1 MQAEA
6 GFLTQLAHWAGQHAL
21 PLYFVMLGLLLAVT
35 CACWWTLQR
44 MTAPRGESTM
54 PASLLLLLRIAI
66 GFAVIVA
73 GAGVFA
79 ELAEQL
85 GAGEAMGQVDL
96 ALSDALTSGMSRPAL
111 QVFAALTHF
120 GDTTTLT
127 VLCIAVAIALLAL
140 GRRRLAVGWVV
151 SVAGNG
157 VLNLA
162 LKEVFARIRPL
173 HVDGFG
179 VAQGFSFPSGHSS
192 GSVVAYGMLAY
203 VSLRLLPAC
212 LHLPTLVAAMAL
224 AFTVGASRVFLQV
237 HYASDVIAG
246 FASGAAW
253 LAVCITSI
261 EFTQW
266 RDQRI
271 CRG

>member
-1 MQAEA
+1 MQADA
-6 GFLTQLAHWAGQHAL
+6 GLLTPLAHWAGQHAL

-35 CACWWTLQR
+35 CACWWSLQR
-44 MTAPRGESTM
+44 ITAPRGESTM
-54 PASLLLLLRIAI
+54 PVLLRIAI
-66 GFAVIVA
+66 GFAIIVV

-85 GAGEAMGQVDL
+85 GAGEAMGRADL
-96 ALSDALTSGMSRPAL
+96 ALSGALTSSMSRPAL
-111 QVFAALTHF
+111 KVFAALTQL

-127 VLCIAVAIALLAL
+127 VLGIAVAIALLAL
-140 GRRRLAVGWVV
+140 GQRRLAVGWVV
-151 SVAGNG
+151 AVAGNG

-192 GSVVAYGMLAY
+192 GSVVTYGMLAY
-203 VSLRLLPAC
+203 VSLRLLPARW
-212 LHLPTLVAAMAL
+212 HLPALVAAVAV

-261 EFTQW
+261 ELM
-266 RDQRI
+266 RD
-271 CRG
+271 